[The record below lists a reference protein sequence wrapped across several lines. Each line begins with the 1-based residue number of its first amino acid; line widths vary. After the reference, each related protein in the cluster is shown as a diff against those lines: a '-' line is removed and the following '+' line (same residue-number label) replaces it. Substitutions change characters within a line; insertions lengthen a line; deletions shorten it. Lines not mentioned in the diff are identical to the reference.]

1 MPERILVTGG
11 AGFVGSHLIEKLVE
25 KRKEV
30 VAFDNSWR
38 GSQKNLNNVKDKI
51 EFIEGDIRDYTSI
64 KNAMKDSD
72 VVFHL
77 ASLQGTRFFYEYP
90 DLGLE
95 VGLIGNLN
103 VAKAMKEN
111 NAKRVLF
118 TSSSEVY
125 SQPNTFPTQENH
137 PLIIPDPK
145 NPRWSYSAT
154 KISGEVIFF
163 SYGRKYGFDTSVV
176 RIHNAYGPR
185 MGWQHVIPEFIKRLV
200 LDEEFTVQGN
210 GSESR
215 SFCYIDDIVDGI
227 ISAAFKDAGANEVF
241 NLGNDR
247 EEYKIID
254 LIKMLSQISGKK
266 IKPAFSGVR
275 PEGSATRRLPDISKA
290 RKLLG
295 YDSKIS
301 LRDGLK
307 LTYNWYKEEIES
319 ILKNTDAKE
328 YPWLK

>member
-1 MPERILVTGG
+1 MSGRILVTGG
-11 AGFVGSHLIEKLVE
+11 AGFIGSHLVGKLVE
-25 KRKEV
+25 MGKDV
-30 VAFDNSWR
+30 IVFDNSWR
-38 GSQKNLNNVKDKI
+38 GSKKNLNGVNDKI
-51 EFIEGDIRDYTSI
+51 KFIEGDIRDYTSV
-64 KNAMKDSD
+64 KNSMKNVD

-77 ASLQGTRFFYEYP
+77 ASLQGTKFFYEYP

-95 VGLIGNLN
+95 VGLLGNLN
-103 VAKAMKEN
+103 VAKSIKEN
-111 NAKRVLF
+111 KVKRVLF

-125 SQPNTFPTQENH
+125 SQPRNFPTQENH

-145 NPRWSYSAT
+145 NPRWSYSVT

-163 SYGRKYGFDTSVV
+163 SYGKKHGFDATAV

-185 MGWQHVIPEFIKRLV
+185 MGWQHVMPEFIRRLV
-200 LDEEFTVQGN
+200 LGEKFIVQGD

-227 ISAAFKDAGANEVF
+227 ILAAFKEAGANEAF
-241 NLGNDR
+241 NLGNNM
-247 EEYKIID
+247 EECKISD
-254 LIKMLSQISGKK
+254 LIKMLSHISGKK
-266 IKPAFSGVR
+266 INPIFSDIR

-295 YDSKIS
+295 YNPKTT

-307 LTYNWYKEEIES
+307 LTYYWYKKEIES
-319 ILKNTDAKE
+319 ILKNAKTKD
-328 YPWLK
+328 YPWMK